1 MRIFHLKPLRQL
13 TDEQLMARAKVG
25 NDAAFEEL
33 YHHFA
38 RRLKGF
44 FFLQL
49 GGDEEL
55 AADATHDV
63 FLRAY
68 EARNRYQEGKSVST
82 WLFTIAYNICRNH
95 YRSNA
100 YETQLSAMLDAE
112 PISEEQIEVQLDAA
126 ALDDALAQVLSV
138 VVLGDAILGKPVDE
152 NDAKNMLRALS
163 GNTHRVVTGVCITS
177 ADKQRKFS
185 VVSEVT
191 FKVLSDTEIDYYVN
205 RYRPFDKAGAYGIQE
220 WIGYVGVTSLKGSYF
235 NVMGLPVQRI
245 YEELIHEFDVVVK

>member
-13 TDEQLMARAKVG
+13 TDEQLMARAKAG

-33 YHHFA
+33 YHRYA

-68 EARNRYQEGKSVST
+68 EARNRYQEGKNVST

-100 YETQLSAMLDAE
+100 YETQLSATLDTE
-112 PISEEQIEVQLDAA
+112 PISDEQIEVQLDAA
-126 ALDDALAQVLSV
+126 ALDDALAQVLSELPPPLHQLFSLHYQEEFTIPQV
-138 VVLGDAILGKPVDE
+138 AEIVGIPEGTVKSRLHKTMNI
-152 NDAKNMLRALS
+152 
-163 GNTHRVVTGVCITS
+163 I
-177 ADKQRKFS
+177 RK
-185 VVSEVT
+185 
-191 FKVLSDTEIDYYVN
+191 KLK
-205 RYRPFDKAGAYGIQE
+205 RYE
-220 WIGYVGVTSLKGSYF
+220 
-235 NVMGLPVQRI
+235 
-245 YEELIHEFDVVVK
+245 HH

>member
-13 TDEQLMARAKVG
+13 TDEQLMARAKAG

-33 YHHFA
+33 YHRYA

-68 EARNRYQEGKSVST
+68 EARNRYQEGKNVST

-100 YETQLSAMLDAE
+100 YETQLLATLDAE
-112 PISEEQIEVQLDAA
+112 PISDEQIEVQLDAA
-126 ALDDALAQVLSV
+126 ALDDALAQVLSE
-138 VVLGDAILGKPVDE
+138 LPPL
-152 NDAKNMLRALS
+152 LHQL
-163 GNTHRVVTGVCITS
+163 
-177 ADKQRKFS
+177 FS
-185 VVSEVT
+185 
-191 FKVLSDTEIDYYVN
+191 LHY
-205 RYRPFDKAGAYGIQE
+205 Q
-220 WIGYVGVTSLKGSYF
+220 
-235 NVMGLPVQRI
+235 
-245 YEELIHEFDVVVK
+245 EELTIPQVAEIVGIPEGTVKSRLHKTMNIIRKKLKRYENH

>member
-13 TDEQLMARAKVG
+13 TDEQLIARAKAG

-33 YHHFA
+33 YLRFA

-68 EARNRYQEGKSVST
+68 EARNRYQEGKNVST

-100 YETQLSAMLDAE
+100 YETQLLATLDAE
-112 PISEEQIEVQLDAA
+112 PISDEQIEVQLDAA
-126 ALDDALAQVLSV
+126 ALDDALAQVLSE
-138 VVLGDAILGKPVDE
+138 LPPPLHQ
-152 NDAKNMLRALS
+152 L
-163 GNTHRVVTGVCITS
+163 
-177 ADKQRKFS
+177 FS
-185 VVSEVT
+185 
-191 FKVLSDTEIDYYVN
+191 LHY
-205 RYRPFDKAGAYGIQE
+205 Q
-220 WIGYVGVTSLKGSYF
+220 
-235 NVMGLPVQRI
+235 
-245 YEELIHEFDVVVK
+245 EELTIPQVAEIVGIPEGTVKSRLHKTMNIIRKKLKRYEHH

>member
-13 TDEQLMARAKVG
+13 TDEQLMARAKAG

-33 YHHFA
+33 YHRFA

-100 YETQLSAMLDAE
+100 YETQLLATLDTE
-112 PISEEQIEVQLDAA
+112 PISDEQIEVQLDAA
-126 ALDDALAQVLSV
+126 ALDNALAQVLSE
-138 VVLGDAILGKPVDE
+138 LPPPLHQ
-152 NDAKNMLRALS
+152 L
-163 GNTHRVVTGVCITS
+163 
-177 ADKQRKFS
+177 FS
-185 VVSEVT
+185 
-191 FKVLSDTEIDYYVN
+191 LHY
-205 RYRPFDKAGAYGIQE
+205 Q
-220 WIGYVGVTSLKGSYF
+220 
-235 NVMGLPVQRI
+235 
-245 YEELIHEFDVVVK
+245 EELTIPQVAEIVGIPEGTVKSRLHKTMNIIRKKLKRYEHH

>member
-13 TDEQLMARAKVG
+13 TDEQLMARAKAG

-33 YHHFA
+33 YHRFA

-100 YETQLSAMLDAE
+100 YETQLSATLDAE
-112 PISEEQIEVQLDAA
+112 PISDEQIEVQLDAA
-126 ALDDALAQVLSV
+126 ALDDALAQVLSE
-138 VVLGDAILGKPVDE
+138 LPPPLHQ
-152 NDAKNMLRALS
+152 L
-163 GNTHRVVTGVCITS
+163 
-177 ADKQRKFS
+177 FS
-185 VVSEVT
+185 
-191 FKVLSDTEIDYYVN
+191 LHY
-205 RYRPFDKAGAYGIQE
+205 Q
-220 WIGYVGVTSLKGSYF
+220 
-235 NVMGLPVQRI
+235 
-245 YEELIHEFDVVVK
+245 EELTIPQVAEIVGIPEGTVKSRLHKTMNIIRKKLKRYENH

>member
-13 TDEQLMARAKVG
+13 TDEQLMARAKAG

-33 YHHFA
+33 YHSYA

-49 GGDEEL
+49 GRDEEL

-100 YETQLSAMLDAE
+100 YETQLLATLDAE
-112 PISEEQIEVQLDAA
+112 PISDEQIEVQLDAA
-126 ALDDALAQVLSV
+126 ALDDALAQVLSE
-138 VVLGDAILGKPVDE
+138 LPPPLHQ
-152 NDAKNMLRALS
+152 L
-163 GNTHRVVTGVCITS
+163 
-177 ADKQRKFS
+177 FS
-185 VVSEVT
+185 
-191 FKVLSDTEIDYYVN
+191 LHY
-205 RYRPFDKAGAYGIQE
+205 Q
-220 WIGYVGVTSLKGSYF
+220 
-235 NVMGLPVQRI
+235 
-245 YEELIHEFDVVVK
+245 EELTIPQVAEIVGIPEGTVKSRLHKTMNIIRKKLKRYENH

>member
-13 TDEQLMARAKVG
+13 TDEQLMARAKAG

-33 YHHFA
+33 YHRYA

-100 YETQLSAMLDAE
+100 YETQLLATLDTE
-112 PISEEQIEVQLDAA
+112 PISDEQIEIQLDAA
-126 ALDDALAQVLSV
+126 ALDDALAQVLSE
-138 VVLGDAILGKPVDE
+138 LPPPLHQ
-152 NDAKNMLRALS
+152 L
-163 GNTHRVVTGVCITS
+163 
-177 ADKQRKFS
+177 FS
-185 VVSEVT
+185 
-191 FKVLSDTEIDYYVN
+191 LHY
-205 RYRPFDKAGAYGIQE
+205 Q
-220 WIGYVGVTSLKGSYF
+220 
-235 NVMGLPVQRI
+235 
-245 YEELIHEFDVVVK
+245 EELTIPQVAEIVGIPEGTVKSRLHKTMNIIRKKLKRYEHH

>member
-13 TDEQLMARAKVG
+13 TDEQLMARAKAG

-33 YHHFA
+33 YHRFA

-68 EARNRYQEGKSVST
+68 EARNRYQEGKNVST

-100 YETQLSAMLDAE
+100 YEMQLSSTLDAE
-112 PISEEQIEVQLDAA
+112 PISDEQIEVQLDAA
-126 ALDDALAQVLSV
+126 ALDDALAQVLSE
-138 VVLGDAILGKPVDE
+138 LPPPLHQ
-152 NDAKNMLRALS
+152 L
-163 GNTHRVVTGVCITS
+163 
-177 ADKQRKFS
+177 FS
-185 VVSEVT
+185 
-191 FKVLSDTEIDYYVN
+191 LHY
-205 RYRPFDKAGAYGIQE
+205 Q
-220 WIGYVGVTSLKGSYF
+220 
-235 NVMGLPVQRI
+235 
-245 YEELIHEFDVVVK
+245 EELTIPQVAEIVGIPEGTVKSRLHKTMNIIRKKLKRYEHH

>member
-13 TDEQLMARAKVG
+13 TDEQLMARAKAG

-33 YHHFA
+33 YHRYA

-68 EARNRYQEGKSVST
+68 EARNRYQEGKNVST

-100 YETQLSAMLDAE
+100 YETQLLATLDAE
-112 PISEEQIEVQLDAA
+112 PISDEQIEVQLDAA
-126 ALDDALAQVLSV
+126 ALDDALAQVLSE
-138 VVLGDAILGKPVDE
+138 LPPPLHQ
-152 NDAKNMLRALS
+152 L
-163 GNTHRVVTGVCITS
+163 
-177 ADKQRKFS
+177 FS
-185 VVSEVT
+185 
-191 FKVLSDTEIDYYVN
+191 LHY
-205 RYRPFDKAGAYGIQE
+205 Q
-220 WIGYVGVTSLKGSYF
+220 
-235 NVMGLPVQRI
+235 
-245 YEELIHEFDVVVK
+245 EELTIQQVAEIVGIPEGTVKSRLHKTMNIIRKKLKRYEHH

>member
-13 TDEQLMARAKVG
+13 TDEQLMARAKAG

-33 YHHFA
+33 YDRYA

-63 FLRAY
+63 FLRTY
-68 EARNRYQEGKSVST
+68 EARNRYQEGKNVST

-100 YETQLSAMLDAE
+100 YETQLLATLDAE
-112 PISEEQIEVQLDAA
+112 PISEEQIEIQLDAA
-126 ALDDALAQVLSV
+126 ALDDALAQVLSELPPPLHQLFSLHYQEELTIPQV
-138 VVLGDAILGKPVDE
+138 AEIVGIPEGTVKSRLHKTMNI
-152 NDAKNMLRALS
+152 
-163 GNTHRVVTGVCITS
+163 I
-177 ADKQRKFS
+177 RK
-185 VVSEVT
+185 
-191 FKVLSDTEIDYYVN
+191 K
-205 RYRPFDKAGAYGIQE
+205 
-220 WIGYVGVTSLKGSYF
+220 LK
-235 NVMGLPVQRI
+235 I
-245 YEELIHEFDVVVK
+245 YEHH

>member
-1 MRIFHLKPLRQL
+1 MKPLRQL
-13 TDEQLMARAKVG
+13 TDEQLMARAKAG

-33 YHHFA
+33 YHRFA

-100 YETQLSAMLDAE
+100 YETQLSATLDAE
-112 PISEEQIEVQLDAA
+112 PISEEQIEVQLDAV
-126 ALDDALAQVLSV
+126 ALDDALAQVLSE
-138 VVLGDAILGKPVDE
+138 LPPPLHQ
-152 NDAKNMLRALS
+152 L
-163 GNTHRVVTGVCITS
+163 
-177 ADKQRKFS
+177 FS
-185 VVSEVT
+185 
-191 FKVLSDTEIDYYVN
+191 LHY
-205 RYRPFDKAGAYGIQE
+205 Q
-220 WIGYVGVTSLKGSYF
+220 
-235 NVMGLPVQRI
+235 
-245 YEELIHEFDVVVK
+245 EELTIPQVAEIVGIPEGTVKSRLHKTMNIIRKKLKRYEHH